1 MPISSVRPASR
12 ELVRVVK
19 GFHTH
24 PDDPE
29 QVVGRPGGWLIVSAR
44 FARQLAADG
53 LVEVFDGSAKMLR
66 HASRGNATGGV
77 ERFWR
82 GHE

>member
-1 MPISSVRPASR
+1 MPISTARPSSR
-12 ELVRVVK
+12 ELVRVLAE
-19 GFHTH
+19 FSTH

-29 QVVGRPGGWLIVSAR
+29 QLVGRPGGWLICSAR

-53 LVEVFDGSAKMLR
+53 LVEIFDGSAKMLR

-77 ERFWR
+77 ERFCR